1 MAGQSA
7 NSVNI
12 ERVSRAVSNTTNAIV
27 HPEYQYWLPD
37 WVKLRDTLAGQR
49 VVKSKGEAY
58 LPRNLGAEALEYKAY
73 LDGAIFFNMVDQTL
87 NGMTGQVFRRAPVIR
102 NLPEKLQDKIIHLG
116 QDGSSHVAFTKT
128 VVREVCAMGR
138 YGVLVDAPKTSGDS
152 YAVGYRAEDILDWTI
167 ESIGGVQRLTRV
179 LLREFKRVQSTLTG
193 RAKVRSGGQTY
204 QYETVY
210 RELVLE
216 FVDGRW
222 TYFQNIY
229 DKGGPQGVPTDIIR
243 PVINGNP
250 LTAIPFVFFGPT
262 GNTPDCEKP
271 PLIDIAELNLS
282 HYEDYADFQHGKKY
296 TSLPIYVVPGGSE
309 GGADEYKIGPNTIWE
324 VPINSKPE
332 ILEYK
337 GDGLKTQANALST
350 KERQIAAI
358 GGRLLPGMGQG
369 ISESSEQATMRG
381 ASEQSILLNVILSVQ
396 DGMSLVLRYWAAWR
410 DVPMATTAQVR
421 YVINSNFLVGHVD
434 ARVLRALQMLWEAG
448 LVPIEVL
455 FDNLRDLE
463 VLSDDWTLEMF
474 IERMQDPTAFVNN
487 PDAQAKTRGYASR
500 KQELDEAARKIEQ
513 GQQDRALDIQEES
526 IDGLDDGDVLRK
538 REDQQMD
545 FERQQHE
552 DQMQFQYDKLAS
564 DEALAKQKLATQK
577 AIAAKAAQRP
587 AVPAQQPSRPPAGG
601 QT

>member
-7 NSVNI
+7 NSANI
-12 ERVSRAVSNTTNAIV
+12 DRVARPASNAVNAILN
-27 HPEYQYWLPD
+27 PEYVYWSPD
-37 WVKLRDTLAGQR
+37 WIKVRDTLAGQR
-49 VVKSKGEAY
+49 VVKEKGTAY
-58 LPRNLGAEALEYKAY
+58 LPKNLGAEAGEYKAY
-73 LDGAIFFNMVDQTL
+73 LNGAIFFNMVDQTL
-87 NGMTGQVFRRAPVIR
+87 NGMTGQVFRRAPIVR

-116 QDGSSHVAFTKT
+116 QDGSGHVAFTKT

-138 YGVLVDAPKTSGDS
+138 YGVLVDAPTTSGDS
-152 YAVGYRAEDILDWTI
+152 YAVGYRAEDILDW
-167 ESIGGVQRLTRV
+167 EVERVDGVQRLTRV
-179 LLREFKRVQSTLTG
+179 LLREFRRVRSVLSG
-193 RAKVRSGGQTY
+193 RARIRSGGAY

-216 FVDGRW
+216 NIEGRW

-229 DKGGPQGVPTDIIR
+229 DKGGPQSIPTEVLR

-271 PLIDIAELNLS
+271 PLLDIAELNLS

-296 TSLPIYVVPGGSE
+296 TSLPIYVVPGGAE
-309 GGADEYKIGPNTIWE
+309 GGADEYRIGPNTIWE
-324 VPINSKPE
+324 VPMGSKPE

-337 GDGLKTQANALST
+337 GDGLKTQASALST

-358 GGRLLPGMGQG
+358 GGRLLPGLGQG

-381 ASEQSILLNVILSVQ
+381 ASEQSILMNVILAVQ

-410 DVPMATTAQVR
+410 DVPMNATASLR
-421 YVINSNFLVGHVD
+421 YVINSSYLTGFAD
-434 ARVLRALQMLWEAG
+434 ARVLRAIQMMWESG

-474 IERMQDPTAFVNN
+474 VERMQDPTAFVNN

-500 KQELDEAARKIEQ
+500 KQELDEAARKREL

-526 IDGLDDGDVLRK
+526 IDGMDDGDVLR
-538 REDQQMD
+538 RDQQDQMD
-545 FERQQHE
+545 FERQKHE
-552 DQMQFQYDKLAS
+552 DQIQFQYDKLSS
-564 DEALAKQKLATQK
+564 DEELAKMK
-577 AIAAKAAQRP
+577 IASQRAVAQRT
-587 AVPAQQPSRPPAGG
+587 AARSQQQPPNTSGA
-601 QT
+601 T

>member
-7 NSVNI
+7 NSANI
-12 ERVSRAVSNTTNAIV
+12 DRVARPKSNAVNAILN
-27 HPEYQYWLPD
+27 PEYVYWEPD
-37 WVKLRDTLAGQR
+37 WVKVRDTLAGQR
-49 VVKSKGEAY
+49 AVKAKGQAY
-58 LPRNLGAEALEYKAY
+58 LPKNLGSDDSEYAAY
-73 LDGAIFFNMVDQTL
+73 LAGAIFHNMVDQTL
-87 NGMTGQVFRRAPVIR
+87 NGMTGQVFRRAPIIR
-102 NLPEKLQDKIIHLG
+102 NLPERLVDKIIHLG
-116 QDGSSHVAFTKT
+116 QDGSGHVAFTKT
-128 VVREVCAMGR
+128 VVREVCSMGR
-138 YGVLVDAPKTSGDS
+138 YGVLVDAPTTSGDS
-152 YAVGYRAEDILDWTI
+152 YAVGYRAEDILDWEI
-167 ESIGGVQRLTRV
+167 ERVDGVQRLTRV
-179 LLREFKRVQSTLTG
+179 LLREFRRVRSVLSG
-193 RAKVRSGGQTY
+193 RARIRSGGGAY

-216 FVDGRW
+216 NIDGRW
-222 TYFQNIY
+222 TYYQNIY
-229 DKGGPQGVPTDIIR
+229 DKVGPQGVPTDVLR

-271 PLIDIAELNLS
+271 PLLDIAELNIS
-282 HYEDYADFQHGKKY
+282 HYQDYADFQHGKKY

-324 VPINSKPE
+324 VPLSSTPV

-337 GDGLKTQANALST
+337 GDGLKTQMNALAT

-358 GGRLLPGMGQG
+358 GGRLLPGLGQG

-381 ASEQSILLNVILSVQ
+381 ASEQSILMNVILAVQ

-410 DVPMATTAQVR
+410 DVPMNTTAALR
-421 YVINSNFLVGHVD
+421 YVINSNFLTGFAD
-434 ARVLRALQMLWEAG
+434 ARVLRAIQMMWEAG

-455 FDNLRDLE
+455 FENLRDLE
-463 VLSDDWTLEMF
+463 VLSDDWTIEMF
-474 IERMQDPTAFVNN
+474 TDRMQDPTAFMNN
-487 PDAQAKTRGYASR
+487 PDAQAKVRGYANR

-513 GQQDRALDIQEES
+513 GQADRALDIQEES

-552 DQMQFQYDKLAS
+552 DQIQFQYDKLSS
-564 DEALAKQKLATQK
+564 DEQLAKLKLATQK
-577 AIAAKAAQRP
+577 AIAAKSAQAAAQRP
-587 AVPAQQPSRPPAGG
+587 QPTRPPAGG